1 MSAARIMLAGVDKSF
16 GPIRAV
22 DDVTMEVDPG
32 ESLVLLGP
40 SGCGK
45 TTLLRLIAGLE
56 RPDAGAISIGDRIV
70 SRPGQHLAP
79 EKRGVGM
86 VFQDH
91 ALFPH
96 MTVRANIAYGAK
108 DEARITQLLDLVGLS
123 ASADRMPGELSG
135 GQQQRVALA
144 RALAPSPG
152 VILLDEPFSNLDA
165 DLRQQVRDEVKQIL
179 RDADMTAIFVTHDQ
193 QEAFELADRIAVM
206 HQGRV
211 EQIGSPEEVYHTPGT
226 RFVADSVGKAAFV
239 PATLESGMLRCSLGA
254 FPYSGEG
261 DDGEADLLVR
271 PEDIAIE
278 ADGEAEVIERRF
290 QGPQNQYRLRLA
302 DGIEVLSVGSSQT
315 LHPLGSKVRVR
326 FEPDH
331 LVVFRGEERLDWV
344 RARAH
349 TGTDLEPR

>member
-1 MSAARIMLAGVDKSF
+1 MSAARILLAGVTKSF

-22 DDVTMEVDPG
+22 DDVTVDIQPG
-32 ESLVLLGP
+32 ESIVLLGP

-56 RPDAGAISIGDRIV
+56 RLDSGAISVEDRV
-70 SRPGQHLAP
+70 VARAGQHIAP
-79 EKRGVGM
+79 EKRGVGV

-96 MTVRANIAYGAK
+96 MSVRANVAYGTE
-108 DEARITQLLDLVGLS
+108 DQSRVARLLELVGLS
-123 ASADRMPGELSG
+123 DSADRMPGELSG

-179 RDADMTAIFVTHDQ
+179 ADASTTAIFVTHDQ

-206 HQGRV
+206 NRGRF
-211 EQIGSPEEVYHTPGT
+211 EQVGSPEEVYHTPGT

-239 PATLESGMLRCSLGA
+239 PARLEAGMLRCSLGA
-254 FPYSGEG
+254 FPYAGEG
-261 DDGEADLLVR
+261 DDGDAELLLR
-271 PEDIAIE
+271 PEDIVLE
-278 ADGEAEVIERRF
+278 PDGDAEVVERRF
-290 QGPQNQYRLRLA
+290 QGPQNQYRVRLA
-302 DGIEVLSVGSSQT
+302 DGIEVLSVGTSQT
-315 LHPLGSKVRVR
+315 LHPVGSKVRVR
-326 FEPDH
+326 FDPDH

-349 TGTDLEPR
+349 TGTDLDPR